1 MSDKKVNIKLEK
13 YMWPDEIKQKRQ
25 KRLRWIFTS
34 VLVVLALLL
43 GTIIGSF
50 MNQPNPTINESGLA
64 PFPSAQNSKF
74 DQIFNILNK
83 EWYFSKDMENP
94 SEQMIDNAINGMI
107 EKNGDKHT
115 EYMTPEQMEQF
126 TQSINQNFVGIGIQ
140 YYQVEGTNIVLKVFN
155 DSPAQKAGVLVGD
168 IILRVDGVE
177 VTGIET
183 TKIADMVKGEDKTTV
198 TIDFKRQEEIITKEI
213 VRGQIHSTTYSE
225 MKGEEIG
232 YLQISSFGESTG
244 DDVKLELER
253 LKQQGAKKLII
264 DVRDNGGGYL
274 SALNQIASFFLE
286 KGDKIIGQE
295 DVRGNIVYTS
305 ATGDKVEGFNK
316 IVMLINENSASAS
329 EVLTL
334 ALRDNLNIDIIGT
347 KSYGKGTVQT
357 SVPLNDGSSLKY
369 TIAQWISPKGERIN
383 GKGIEPTIEVK
394 IHEVF
399 HEEIPEIGE
408 DFSIKADEV
417 HPIIGYI
424 QQALDFLGYEVDR
437 YDGYYS
443 PKTVE
448 AYKQY
453 LSDRQKPVTDVITTA
468 DISALSAQV
477 YSHYNMDK
485 EALDIQLHKAVE
497 ILK

>member
-13 YMWPDEIKQKRQ
+13 YMWPDEIKQKRE
-25 KRLRWIFTS
+25 KRLHWIITS
-34 VLVVLALLL
+34 VIVVLALLI
-43 GTIIGSF
+43 GTVFGSMMNSPQPIGSD
-50 MNQPNPTINESGLA
+50 GLS
-64 PFPSAQNSKF
+64 PFPSSNNNKF
-74 DQIFNILNK
+74 DEIFNILSHQ
-83 EWYFSKDMENP
+83 WYFSKDMENP
-94 SEQMIDNAINGMI
+94 QEQMTDNAIFGMI

-115 EYMTPEQMEQF
+115 EYMTPEEMEQF

-155 DSPAQKAGVLVGD
+155 DSPAQKAGVQVGD
-168 IILRVDGVE
+168 IILRVDGTE

-183 TKIADMVKGEDKTTV
+183 TKIAEMVKGEDKTTV

-213 VRGQIHSTTYSE
+213 VRGPIHSTTYSE
-225 MKGEEIG
+225 MKGEGIG

-253 LKQQGAKKLII
+253 LKQQGANKLII

-274 SALNQIASFFLE
+274 SALNQIASFFLN

-295 DVRGNIVYTS
+295 DVKGNIVYTS
-305 ATGDKVEGFNK
+305 ATGDKVEGFNQ

-334 ALRDNLNIDIIGT
+334 ALRDNLNIEIIGT

-357 SVPLNDGSSLKY
+357 SVPLSDGSSLKY
-369 TIAQWISPKGERIN
+369 TIAQWISPKGNRIN
-383 GKGIEPTIEVK
+383 EKGIEPTIEVK

-399 HEEIPEIGE
+399 HVEIPEIGE
-408 DFSIKADEV
+408 DFSIKADGV
-417 HPIIGYI
+417 HPIISYV
-424 QQALDFLGYEVDR
+424 QQALDFLGYSVDR
-437 YDGYYS
+437 FDGYYS

-448 AYKQY
+448 AYKKY
-453 LSDRQKPVTDVITTA
+453 LSDRNKPVTDVITTA
-468 DISALSAQV
+468 DISSLSAQV
-477 YSHYNMDK
+477 YTRYNTEK
-485 EALDIQLHKAVE
+485 EVLDVQLQKAVE